1 MDFQKFVMLTEK
13 YAPSFKFDSQQYLYA
28 DDTEWAI
35 AAYNNNED
43 EEEDYPLDTVC
54 IAYDFDFDPDTGEI
68 YVINL
73 ANEKL
78 TKWEN
83 YDILDDEEAIKVRL
97 TRLERRY
104 HECVAAAREYMEDK
118 EADEE
123 KEQNFGVPIIAW

>member
-35 AAYNNNED
+35 AAYNDNED
-43 EEEDYPLDTVC
+43 EEEDFPLDTVC

-78 TKWEN
+78 TKWEDF
-83 YDILDDEEAIKVRL
+83 DILDDEEAIKVRL

-104 HECVAAAREYMEDK
+104 HECVAAAQEYMSDK